1 MQEKRNVQIIE
12 WKDLD
17 KKRFYCIGVVMALSL
32 RLTVYPAALIRTR
45 LQVQK
50 GKSHYHGTF
59 DAFFKILRAE
69 GVRGLYRGFP
79 LNTLTL
85 ISGQGYITTYELVR
99 MYVSNYSNNNAIK
112 SLVAGGAAS
121 LVAQSIIVPIDI
133 ISQHLMVAGH
143 DGDLG
148 RFKLSSTDGKYKR
161 AFGQTQEVIT
171 QIFRIDGPK
180 GFYRGY
186 LASLLTYIPN
196 SAVWWPFYHFYAE
209 QLSKAVPNDCPH
221 LLLQGIAGPMA
232 AVTASTLTNPMD
244 VVRARVQVEGKSS
257 IIITFKQLL
266 REEGLLGLTKG
277 LSARILS
284 SAPTTLLLVVGYET
298 LKKISLRASSVLQ
311 ASSQ

>member
-12 WKDLD
+12 WDDLD
-17 KKRFYCIGVVMALSL
+17 KKKFYCIGVLMTLSL

-45 LQVQK
+45 LQIQK

-59 DAFFKILRAE
+59 DAFLKILQTE
-69 GVRGLYRGFP
+69 GIRGLYRGF
-79 LNTLTL
+79 LVNTLTL

-99 MYVSNYSNNNAIK
+99 VYVANYSNSNAIK

-133 ISQHLMVAGH
+133 ISQHLMIAGH
-143 DGDLG
+143 KGYLG
-148 RFKLSSTDGKYKR
+148 RFKLSTTEGKYKK

-171 QIFRIDGPK
+171 HIFRLDGPK

-186 LASLLTYIPN
+186 LASLMTYIPN

-209 QLSKAVPNDCPH
+209 QLSKLVPNECPH
-221 LLLQGIAGPMA
+221 LVLQGIAGPLA
-232 AVTASTLTNPMD
+232 AATASTLTNPMD
-244 VVRARVQVEGKSS
+244 VVRARVQVGGKSS
-257 IIITFKQLL
+257 IIGAFEQLL

-284 SAPTTLLLVVGYET
+284 SAPATLLLVIGYET
-298 LKKISLRASSVLQ
+298 LKKISLRQELVESRHW
-311 ASSQ
+311 